1 MITVILADDHPLI
14 REGIRSILNKA
25 SDIQIV
31 GEAESGN
38 EVKEL
43 VAKLKPRILLL
54 DLKMPG
60 PHPAEIEKWVRT
72 NHPDTVTLVLT
83 AHDRDSYLSRMMD
96 AGAAGLLDKNESG
109 ERLVGAIRRAANGEV
124 LFDRQQLA
132 RAREWREAAGEKW
145 ESLSMREREIL
156 RLMVKGLDN
165 IQISKALFVTA
176 KTVAFH
182 ITHIFSKLGVS
193 SRQEAIAWVRKYSP
207 DMLDETI
214 S

>member
-43 VAKLKPRILLL
+43 VAKLQPRILLL

-72 NHPDTVTLVLT
+72 NYPETVTLVLT

-96 AGAAGLLDKNESG
+96 AGAAGLLDKGESG
-109 ERLVGAIRRAANGEV
+109 DRLVGAIRRAANGEV
-124 LFDRQQLA
+124 LFDRSQID
-132 RAREWREAAGEKW
+132 RARQWRESAGEKW
-145 ESLSMREREIL
+145 ESLTSRERDIL

-165 IQISKALFVTA
+165 VHIGKVLVITP
-176 KTVAFH
+176 KTVAYH
-182 ITHIFSKLGVS
+182 ITNIFLKLGVG
-193 SRQEAIAWVRKYSP
+193 SRQEAIAWVHKYSP
-207 DMLDETI
+207 DMLDE
-214 S
+214 SSS

>member
-43 VAKLKPRILLL
+43 VGKLKPRILLL

-72 NHPDTVTLVLT
+72 NYPETVTLVLT

-96 AGAAGLLDKNESG
+96 AGASGLLDKNESG

-156 RLMVKGLDN
+156 RLMVKGFDN